1 MKKEETKMKSKVH
14 KTAALVA
21 TVCIATFFTSTLL
34 VEVFGSEDMVAFVK
48 SLIVMPGIFI
58 LVPAMAITGATGFSL
73 AKERKGRVVEAKR
86 KRMPIIAL
94 IGMFILLPAAIYL
107 NNWAAAGMFDTKFYA
122 LQVIELVAG
131 AINLTLMIKS
141 MKDGK
146 KLVGRK
152 SK

>member
-1 MKKEETKMKSKVH
+1 MKSKIH
-14 KTAALVA
+14 KIASLVA
-21 TVCIATFFTSTLL
+21 TVCIATFFTSTVL

-58 LVPAMAITGATGFSL
+58 LIPAMAITGATGFAL

-107 NNWAAAGMFDTKFYA
+107 NSWAAEGMFDTKFYI
-122 LQVIELVAG
+122 LQAIELVAG

-146 KLVGRK
+146 KLAGKK

>member
-1 MKKEETKMKSKVH
+1 MMKSKIH
-14 KTAALVA
+14 KIASLVA

-34 VEVFGSEDMVAFVK
+34 VEAVGSEDMIAFVK

-58 LVPAMAITGATGFSL
+58 LVLAMAITGATGFAL

-86 KRMPIIAL
+86 KRMLIIAV
-94 IGMFILLPAAIYL
+94 IGIFILLPAAIYL
-107 NNWAAAGMFDTKFYA
+107 NSWVAEGMFDTKFYI
-122 LQVIELVAG
+122 LQAIELVAG
-131 AINLTLMIKS
+131 AINLTLMVKS

-146 KLVGRK
+146 KLVGKK

>member
-1 MKKEETKMKSKVH
+1 MMTSKIH
-14 KTAALVA
+14 KTASLIA

-58 LVPAMAITGATGFSL
+58 LIPAMAITGATGFVL

-107 NNWAAAGMFDTKFYA
+107 NSWAAEGMFDTKFYI
-122 LQVIELVAG
+122 LQAIELVAG

-146 KLVGRK
+146 KLAGKR

>member
-1 MKKEETKMKSKVH
+1 MVKTKLH

-34 VEVFGSEDMVAFVK
+34 VETVGSKEMIAFVK

-58 LVPAMAITGATGFSL
+58 LVPAMAITGTTGFAL
-73 AKERKGRVVEAKR
+73 AKEHKGHIIDVKQ
-86 KRMPIIAL
+86 KRMPLIAL
-94 IGMFILLPAAIYL
+94 IGIFILLPAAIYL
-107 NNWAAAGMFDTKFYA
+107 NSWAAEGIFDTKFYL
-122 LQVIELVAG
+122 LQAIELMAG

-146 KLVGRK
+146 KVIERRSQNK
-152 SK
+152 I

>member
-1 MKKEETKMKSKVH
+1 MKSKIH
-14 KTAALVA
+14 KIASLVA
-21 TVCIATFFTSTLL
+21 TVCIATFFTSTVL

-58 LVPAMAITGATGFSL
+58 LIPAMAITGATGFAI

-107 NNWAAAGMFDTKFYA
+107 NSWAAEGMFDTKFYI

-146 KLVGRK
+146 KLAGKK

>member
-1 MKKEETKMKSKVH
+1 MKSKIH
-14 KTAALVA
+14 KIGSLVA
-21 TVCIATFFTSTLL
+21 TVCIAIFFTSTLL
-34 VEVFGSEDMVAFVK
+34 VELLGSEDMVAFVK

-58 LVPAMAITGATGFSL
+58 LVPAMAITGATGFAL
-73 AKERKGRVVEAKR
+73 AKERKGRVLEAKR
-86 KRMPIIAL
+86 KRMPIIAI

-107 NNWAAAGMFDTKFYA
+107 NSWAAEGMFDIKFYI
-122 LQVIELVAG
+122 LQAIELVAG

-146 KLVGRK
+146 KLAGKR

>member
-1 MKKEETKMKSKVH
+1 MMKSKIH
-14 KTAALVA
+14 KIASLVA

-34 VEVFGSEDMVAFVK
+34 VEVFGSEEMVAFVK

-58 LVPAMAITGATGFSL
+58 LIPAMAITGATGFAL

-107 NNWAAAGMFDTKFYA
+107 NSWAAEGMFDTKFYM

-131 AINLTLMIKS
+131 AINLTLMIRS
-141 MKDGK
+141 MRDGQ
-146 KLVGRK
+146 KLVGKK
-152 SK
+152 SR

>member
-1 MKKEETKMKSKVH
+1 MKSKIH
-14 KTAALVA
+14 KIASLVA
-21 TVCIATFFTSTLL
+21 TVCIATFFTSTVL

-58 LVPAMAITGATGFSL
+58 LIPAMAITGATGFAL

-107 NNWAAAGMFDTKFYA
+107 NSWAAEGMFDTKFYM

-146 KLVGRK
+146 KLAGKK

>member
-1 MKKEETKMKSKVH
+1 MKSKIH
-14 KTAALVA
+14 KMASLVA

-34 VEVFGSEDMVAFVK
+34 VELLGSEDMVAFVK

-58 LVPAMAITGATGFSL
+58 LIPAMAITGATGFAL
-73 AKERKGRVVEAKR
+73 AKERKGRILEGKK

-107 NNWAAAGMFDTKFYA
+107 NSWAAEGMFDTKFYI
-122 LQVIELVAG
+122 LQAIELVAG
-131 AINLTLMIKS
+131 AINLTLMVKS

-146 KLVGRK
+146 KLVGKK

>member
-1 MKKEETKMKSKVH
+1 MMTSRIH
-14 KTAALVA
+14 KTASLVA
-21 TVCIATFFTSTLL
+21 TVCITTFFTSTLL

-58 LVPAMAITGATGFSL
+58 LIPAMAITGATGFVL

-107 NNWAAAGMFDTKFYA
+107 NSWAAEGMFDTKFYI
-122 LQVIELVAG
+122 LQAIELVAG

-141 MKDGK
+141 MKDGRK
-146 KLVGRK
+146 IVGKK

>member
-1 MKKEETKMKSKVH
+1 MKSKIH
-14 KTAALVA
+14 KIGSLVA
-21 TVCIATFFTSTLL
+21 TVCIATFFTLTLL
-34 VEVFGSEDMVAFVK
+34 VELLGSEDMVAFVK

-86 KRMPIIAL
+86 KRMPIIAI

-107 NNWAAAGMFDTKFYA
+107 NSWAAEGMFDIKFYI
-122 LQVIELVAG
+122 LQAIELVAG

-141 MKDGK
+141 MKDGR
-146 KLVGRK
+146 KLVGKK
-152 SK
+152 SN

>member
-1 MKKEETKMKSKVH
+1 MKSKIH
-14 KTAALVA
+14 KTASLIA

-34 VEVFGSEDMVAFVK
+34 VEVFGSSEMVAFVK

-58 LVPAMAITGATGFSL
+58 LIPAMAITGATGFAL

-86 KRMPIIAL
+86 KRMPIIAF

-107 NNWAAAGMFDTKFYA
+107 NSWAAEGMFDTKFYM
-122 LQVIELVAG
+122 LQAIELVAG

-146 KLVGRK
+146 KLIGKK

>member
-1 MKKEETKMKSKVH
+1 MAS
-14 KTAALVA
+14 LVA

-34 VEVFGSEDMVAFVK
+34 VELLGSEDMVAFVK

-58 LVPAMAITGATGFSL
+58 LIPAMAITGATGFAL
-73 AKERKGRVVEAKR
+73 AKERKGRILEGKK

-107 NNWAAAGMFDTKFYA
+107 NSWAAEGMFDTKFYI
-122 LQVIELVAG
+122 LQAIELVAG
-131 AINLTLMIKS
+131 AINLTLMVKS

-146 KLVGRK
+146 KLVGKK